1 MNMMTNAKRIFA
13 ITLPVLMLVLVTGCG
28 PNYEKMYKALDVEH
42 KNLVGL
48 YENCQSE
55 NGQLKTGLSQSQ
67 ATIED
72 LQNQITKQH
81 KTPAQ
86 ATGFEGMDVK
96 LDGAEGTIT
105 VTLQNSI
112 LFSSGSATLLK
123 DSEATLNKIQSVVK
137 EKYAGKKVDIVG
149 HTDSDPIQKSKWKD
163 NWELSTERA
172 LSVVRYMEGHG
183 MEKSLLRA
191 CGCGD
196 GRPVTS
202 NQNAAGKAK
211 NRRVEVV
218 VHVK

>member
-1 MNMMTNAKRIFA
+1 MLTNAKRIFA
-13 ITLPVLMLVLVTGCG
+13 IAIPAIALMFVTGCG

-48 YENCQSE
+48 YENCQNE

-67 ATIED
+67 ATIDD
-72 LQNQITKQH
+72 LQNQITKLG
-81 KTPAQ
+81 KKPDK

-96 LDGAEGTIT
+96 LDAAEGTIT
-105 VTLQNSI
+105 VTLPNSI
-112 LFSSGSATLLK
+112 LYPSGSATLLK
-123 DSEATLNKIQSVVK
+123 ESESTLNKILSVCK
-137 EKYAGKKVDIVG
+137 EKYANKKIDVVG
-149 HTDSDPIQKSKWKD
+149 HTDTDPIAKSKWKD
-163 NWELSTERA
+163 NWQLSTERA

-183 MEKSLLRA
+183 IDKSLLRA

-202 NQNAAGKAK
+202 NQTAAGKAK

-218 VHVK
+218 VHIR

>member
-1 MNMMTNAKRIFA
+1 MLTNAKRILSIA
-13 ITLPVLMLVLVTGCG
+13 IPVVALVLVSGCG
-28 PNYEKMYKALDVEH
+28 PNYEKMYKSLDVEH

-48 YENCQSE
+48 YENCQNE
-55 NGQLKTGLSQSQ
+55 NAQLKTGLSQSQ

-72 LQNQITKQH
+72 LQNQITKQK

-86 ATGFEGMDVK
+86 ATGFEGMDVA
-96 LDGAEGTIT
+96 LNAAEGTIT
-105 VTLQNSI
+105 VTLPNSI
-112 LFSSGSATLLK
+112 LFPSGSATLLK
-123 DSEATLNKIQSVVK
+123 ESEATLNKILSVVK
-137 EKYAGKKVDIVG
+137 EKYNGKKVDVVG
-149 HTDSDPIQKSKWKD
+149 HTDTDPIQKSKWKD

-172 LSVVRYMEGHG
+172 LSVVRYMDDHG
-183 MEKSLLRA
+183 LQKNLLRA

-202 NQNAAGKAK
+202 NATAAGKAK

>member
-1 MNMMTNAKRIFA
+1 MTNVKRIFA
-13 ITLPVLMLVLVTGCG
+13 IALAVSMLVLVTGCG
-28 PNYEKMYKALDVEH
+28 PNYEKMYKSLDVEH

-72 LQNQITKQH
+72 LQNQITKQ
-81 KTPAQ
+81 KKPAAV
-86 ATGFEGMDVK
+86 ATGFDNMDVK
-96 LDGAEGTIT
+96 FDAVEGTIT
-105 VTLQNSI
+105 VTLPNSI
-112 LFSSGSATLLK
+112 LFPSGSATLLK
-123 DSEATLNKIQSVVK
+123 ESESTLNKIIGVCK
-137 EKYAGKKVDIVG
+137 EKYAGKKIDVVG

-163 NWELSTERA
+163 NWELSAERG
-172 LSVVRYMEGHG
+172 LSVVRYMEDHG
-183 MEKSLLRA
+183 TQKSLLRA

-196 GRPVTS
+196 ARPVTS
-202 NQNAAGKAK
+202 NQTAAGKAK